1 MITPLT
7 NFKQQTKRTPLNTKT
22 MNKSISFSG
31 SLLRITELPKRS
43 INLDQVS
50 KILSS
55 EDLKELVA
63 IMRELKE
70 ENDKLESIMN
80 ENKEAIEIIMDKVL
94 DDDNFE
100 QREEL
105 PFDDAVLVNKHIGN
119 YYPTY

>member
-1 MITPLT
+1 
-7 NFKQQTKRTPLNTKT
+7 
-22 MNKSISFSG
+22 MNGLIQ
-31 SLLRITELPKRS
+31 ITELPKRS
-43 INLDQVS
+43 INLTQVS

-55 EDLKELVA
+55 ENLKELMV

-70 ENDKLESIMN
+70 ENDKLESIIN
-80 ENKEAIEIIMDKVL
+80 ENKQAIEIIMDKVL

-119 YYPTY
+119 YYTTY

>member
-1 MITPLT
+1 
-7 NFKQQTKRTPLNTKT
+7 

-43 INLDQVS
+43 MNLDQVS

-55 EDLKELVA
+55 TDLKELVS

-70 ENDKLESIMN
+70 ENDKLESIIN
-80 ENKEAIEIIMDKVL
+80 ENKQAIEIIMDKVL
-94 DDDNFE
+94 DDENEE

-105 PFDDAVLVNKHIGN
+105 SIDDGFLINKHIAN
-119 YYPTY
+119 Y

>member
-1 MITPLT
+1 
-7 NFKQQTKRTPLNTKT
+7 
-22 MNKSISFSG
+22 MNESISFSG

-55 EDLKELVA
+55 EDLKELVS

-70 ENDKLESIMN
+70 ENDKLESIIN
-80 ENKEAIEIIMDKVL
+80 ENKQAIEIIMDKVL
-94 DDDNFE
+94 DDENEE

-105 PFDDAVLVNKHIGN
+105 SIDDGFLINKHIAN
-119 YYPTY
+119 Y

>member
-1 MITPLT
+1 
-7 NFKQQTKRTPLNTKT
+7 

-43 INLDQVS
+43 MNLDQVS

-55 EDLKELVA
+55 TDLKELVS

-70 ENDKLESIMN
+70 ENDKLESIIN
-80 ENKEAIEIIMDKVL
+80 ENKQAIEIIMDKVL
-94 DDDNFE
+94 DDDNEE

-105 PFDDAVLVNKHIGN
+105 SIDDGFLINKHIAN
-119 YYPTY
+119 Y

>member
-1 MITPLT
+1 
-7 NFKQQTKRTPLNTKT
+7 

-43 INLDQVS
+43 MNLDQVS

-55 EDLKELVA
+55 TDLKELVS

-70 ENDKLESIMN
+70 ENDKLESIIN
-80 ENKEAIEIIMDKVL
+80 ENKQGIEIIMDKVL
-94 DDDNFE
+94 DDDNEE

-105 PFDDAVLVNKHIGN
+105 SIDDGFLINKHIAN
-119 YYPTY
+119 Y

>member
-1 MITPLT
+1 MNNKT
-7 NFKQQTKRTPLNTKT
+7 NHTPLNTEK

-31 SLLRITELPKRS
+31 SLLRITKLPKRS

-55 EDLKELVA
+55 TDLKELVS

-70 ENDKLESIMN
+70 ENEKLESIMN
-80 ENKEAIEIIMDKVL
+80 ENKQAIEIIMDKVL